1 MVIAFVVMWKP
12 FPRRDKWIEGEREN
26 KGRQLVLRTTD
37 PRSIFDIE
45 HFEKNKNLRG
55 KLKGELLDHFL
66 DHYSPTNKSREPQ
79 RKQYRSVNQYHLSLS
94 LSLFFLYLL
103 SSRIHGRRE
112 QLPRVDVHGILH
124 RRRNPIRTERSSP
137 LPPMSIRF
145 QTYLH
150 PYETGEGGTK
160 VSAITQ
166 FPIRRYSSTGTR
178 GVGIITD

>member
-1 MVIAFVVMWKP
+1 MD
-12 FPRRDKWIEGEREN
+12 RRREREREN
-26 KGRQLVLRTTD
+26 KARQLVLRTTD
-37 PRSIFDIE
+37 PPLPRLIFDIE

-66 DHYSPTNKSREPQ
+66 DHYSPANKSREPQ

-94 LSLFFLYLL
+94 LSLSFL

>member
-94 LSLFFLYLL
+94 LSLYLSYTSYPPVSMEEESNCQGWMSTVSSIEEETL
-103 SSRIHGRRE
+103 SGQRDRAPSLLCRYVFKRIFIHTKQEREGRR
-112 QLPRVDVHGILH
+112 
-124 RRRNPIRTERSSP
+124 
-137 LPPMSIRF
+137 F
-145 QTYLH
+145 Q
-150 PYETGEGGTK
+150 P
-160 VSAITQ
+160 
-166 FPIRRYSSTGTR
+166 
-178 GVGIITD
+178 

>member
-1 MVIAFVVMWKP
+1 MWKP

-66 DHYSPTNKSREPQ
+66 DHYSPANKSREPQ

-94 LSLFFLYLL
+94 LSLSFL

-112 QLPRVDVHGILH
+112 QLPRVVVVMSTVSSIEEETLSGQRDRAPSLLCRYVFKRIFIH
-124 RRRNPIRTERSSP
+124 TKQEREGR
-137 LPPMSIRF
+137 RF
-145 QTYLH
+145 Q
-150 PYETGEGGTK
+150 P
-160 VSAITQ
+160 
-166 FPIRRYSSTGTR
+166 
-178 GVGIITD
+178 